1 MVFPGYNSCKEDV
14 CSADRGGKNTVPLVV
29 PSSEVCND
37 LTIYH
42 VGHIV
47 RNCVNITSRSKGN
60 LFSGVCNK
68 LEKDILDKNIGE
80 SECYVYVH

>member
-1 MVFPGYNSCKEDV
+1 MVFPGYNSCKEYV
-14 CSADRGGKNTVPLVV
+14 GAADRGGEYTVPRVV

-37 LTIYH
+37 LTVYH
-42 VGHIV
+42 VSHIV
-47 RNCVNITSRSKGN
+47 RNCVNSTSRSEGN

-68 LEKDILDKNIGE
+68 LEKGILDKNIGE